1 MAFGFVCFELD
12 GVTQQNIAAIGSP
25 CFVRELPATIAPAG
39 GSRCFFQGVLPG
51 VAPYASTTLLRP
63 ALVAG
68 LVGASPDFIPVD
80 FFENEAGAVTITLNA
95 AGEISA
101 LAPLDASQLA
111 PGVVSAVRVSFSGG
125 VYCDVQGTL
134 ATVAAALGTGGSG
147 AAGPS
152 NVAFVDVNG
161 SALGAVGDASRP
173 FATVAQALAALAAV
187 VPQLPAAQVRIG
199 PGTFLGD
206 VPPIPP
212 SLTDLSIIG
221 SATTVVQTLTVGT
234 DLFDLGVNVKRTT
247 FACAGFQAAAPGGRV
262 IRYDGG
268 AQLALGS
275 AFQAGALALAA
286 GFVALAG
293 DIDVRRLGTFIQINA
308 QLYGDT
314 TVKTCIQWLT
324 FGGLLSLVDL
334 EADND
339 DPALPPGNALRW
351 KLGQGAII
359 TGNVTVRAQPV
370 IEAAGADIEGTLRG
384 AGLVTSA
391 GLVSG
396 SIVWRDGFVQDVDFN
411 TPGAQLPDT
420 VAGQWRLDFTD
431 TTIGQNFVVSV
442 AAPAANFQRVTVAG
456 ALFRSLGPI
465 FGDGIHGDARGATSL
480 DPNPVQQFYTA
491 GTGDI
496 ILSSFATAP
505 TPVVANP
512 QPILFPFRLASTGFA
527 VALDADNATTLPL
540 AVTARTT
547 TQVDAAV
554 SVVAGNLRALV
565 QWVG

>member
-68 LVGASPDFIPVD
+68 LVGASPDFIAVD

-161 SALGAVGDASRP
+161 TALGAVGDASRP
-173 FATVAQALAALAAV
+173 FATVAQAIAALAAV
-187 VPQLPAAQVRIG
+187 VPQLASAQVRIG

-206 VPPIPP
+206 IPPIPP

-221 SATTVVQTLTVGT
+221 STTTVVQTLSVGGI
-234 DLFDLGVNVKRTT
+234 LFDLGVNVKRSN
-247 FACAGFQAAAPGGRV
+247 FACAAFQAAAPGGLV
-262 IRYDGG
+262 VRYDGG

-275 AFQAGALALAA
+275 AFQTGALALAG

-293 DIDVRRLGTFIQINA
+293 DVDVRRCGTLATFNA

-314 TVKTCIQWLT
+314 LVQTVIQWLQI
-324 FGGLLSLVDL
+324 GSLVNNVDL
-334 EADND
+334 LHDYD
-339 DPALPPGNALRW
+339 DPNLPPGSSLIWTVQNASTVL
-351 KLGQGAII
+351 
-359 TGNVTVRAQPV
+359 GNVKLAKQATVEGDGSR
-370 IEAAGADIEGTLRG
+370 INGTLSG
-384 AGLVTSA
+384 NGLSDSLSLLAGSV
-391 GLVSG
+391 
-396 SIVWRDGFVQDVDFN
+396 VWRDGFIQDVDLS
-411 TPGAQLPDT
+411 TPGAQIPDSLL
-420 VAGQWRLDFTD
+420 QWRFDFSD
-431 TTIGQNFVVSV
+431 TTIGQNFTASVV
-442 AAPAANFQRVTVAG
+442 APAVNFQRVTVAG
-456 ALFRSLGPI
+456 ALFRTLGPVI
-465 FGDGIHGDARGATSL
+465 GSGIHADARGATSL
-480 DPNPVQQFYTA
+480 DPNPVQGFYTS

-496 ILSSFATAP
+496 IPPPFATAP

-512 QPILFPFRLASTGFA
+512 QPILLPFRLAGTGYA

-540 AVTARTT
+540 AVTARTA
-547 TQVDAAV
+547 TQIDATV
-554 SVVAGNLRALV
+554 SLIAGNLRALV